1 MNEFLKKIETK
12 ITNALEKNGYKDEV
26 TINFTNRVEFGEFQ
40 YNGIMKIAKQYNQI
54 PREIATKVAQELQKD
69 NFFSNI
75 NVAGPGFINITV
87 SNDELIKYINTLIDN
102 FNILIPEHNSKKIII
117 DYGGA
122 NAAKALHVGHMRSA
136 NIGEALKRLSKL
148 LGDDI
153 ISDVH
158 LGDLGRQSGMLIS
171 EIKKREPN
179 LCFFDK
185 NYQGEYPKINITN
198 DDLGV
203 YYPIAS
209 IDAKNNEERMK
220 EVREITSL
228 VESGYPPY
236 LNLWKQLVDISSK
249 NIKKIYN
256 RLNCS
261 FDLWEGELDSI
272 KYTDKVLEYVKDLM
286 YTSEGA
292 EVVDVQLPTDK
303 LTIPPMIIINRNGA
317 TNYETREL
325 GTLYSRITRFNPE
338 EVWYV
343 VDNRQS
349 LHFIQSFRVAYKSKM
364 VNEQTKLYHF
374 GFGTINGKDGKPFK
388 TRDGGVMQL
397 EDLIE
402 LIKTEI
408 TKKVSNR
415 VEEQDKEN
423 IIEKLTIGTLKFADL
438 SSFRATD
445 YIFDIEKFSSFEGKT
460 GPYILYTEVRIK
472 SMLEKNEYNKYQI
485 TKIKDQIDLNI
496 YLKLLE
502 VSNILNK
509 SYEEKSLNYICDYLY
524 ELCSLY
530 NKFYNEYN
538 ITNEQD
544 KELKTSWI
552 TLSKIV
558 YDIVKQLLNI
568 LAIDIPNRM

>member
-1 MNEFLKKIETK
+1 MNEFLKEIEIK
-12 ITNALEKNGYKDEV
+12 ITNALEKCGYSDEV
-26 TINFTNRVEFGEFQ
+26 TINFSNRVEFGEFQ
-40 YNGIMKIAKQYNQI
+40 YNGIMKIAKKYNDN
-54 PREIATKVAQELQKD
+54 PRNIATKVVEELKKD
-69 NFFSNI
+69 HFFEDV
-75 NVAGPGFINITV
+75 NVAGAGFINITV
-87 SNDELIKYINTLIDN
+87 SNTELIKFINKTIDN
-102 FNILIPEHNSKKIII
+102 FSILLPKHNSKKIII

-148 LGDDI
+148 LKDDI

-171 EIKKREPN
+171 EIKKRQPE

-185 NYQGEYPKINITN
+185 NYQGEYPKVNITN

-203 YYPIAS
+203 YYPLAS
-209 IDAKNNEERMK
+209 IDAKNNEERMQ

-228 VESGYPPY
+228 VDTGYPPY
-236 LNLWKQLVDISSK
+236 LNLWKQLVEISSK
-249 NIKKIYN
+249 SIKEIYK

-286 YTSEGA
+286 YESEGA
-292 EVVDVQLPTDK
+292 KVVDVQLPTDK

-325 GTLYSRITRFNPE
+325 GTLYSRIERFNPE
-338 EVWYV
+338 EVWYI
-343 VDNRQS
+343 VDNRQA

-364 VNEQTKLYHF
+364 VDEATKLYHF

-388 TRDGGVMQL
+388 TRDGGVMKL

-402 LIKTEI
+402 LIKVEI
-408 TKKVSNR
+408 TKKVSDR
-415 VEEQDKEN
+415 VEPEEKEN
-423 IIEKLTIGTLKFADL
+423 TIEKLTIGTLKFADL

-445 YIFDIEKFSSFEGKT
+445 YIFDVEKFSSFEGKT
-460 GPYILYTEVRIK
+460 GPYILYTAVRIK
-472 SMLEKNEYNKYQI
+472 SMLEKNENNTSQVI
-485 TKIKDQIDLNI
+485 KIKDQIDLNI

-502 VSNILNK
+502 VSNVLNK

-538 ITNEQD
+538 ITNELDQD
-544 KELKTSWI
+544 LKTSWL

-558 YDIVKQLLNI
+558 YDIVKNLLDI